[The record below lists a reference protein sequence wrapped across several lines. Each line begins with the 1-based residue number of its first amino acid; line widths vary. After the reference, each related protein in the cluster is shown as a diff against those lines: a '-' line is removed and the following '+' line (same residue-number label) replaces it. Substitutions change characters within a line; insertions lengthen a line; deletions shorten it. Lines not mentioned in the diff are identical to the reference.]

1 MPTETET
8 LKEIQRLLAN
18 GETQAASDLAA
29 AAELD
34 AQKAA
39 DLAAGKPS
47 EPPPPR
53 DPDVIMVDFMDRVAS
68 RFGQHFELRNL
79 VAEMKAALKAIHP
92 DPIEHAPKP
101 APAPIA

>member
-1 MPTETET
+1 MPTEAET

-39 DLAAGKPS
+39 DAASGKPS
-47 EPPPPR
+47 APPPPR
-53 DPDVIMVDFMDRVAS
+53 EPSVIMVAFMDAVAG
-68 RFGQHFELRNL
+68 RFGHHHELDVL
-79 VAEMKAALKAIHP
+79 VTEMKAAFKAVHADQP
-92 DPIEHAPKP
+92 EPAPKP
-101 APAPIA
+101 APAPAA

>member
-1 MPTETET
+1 MPTEAET

-39 DLAAGKPS
+39 DAASGKPS

-53 DPDVIMVDFMDRVAS
+53 KPDVILVAFMEAVAS
-68 RFGQHFELRNL
+68 RHGHHPDLDLL
-79 VAEMKAALKAIHP
+79 VAEMKAALQGRDGK
-92 DPIEHAPKP
+92 
-101 APAPIA
+101 

>member
-1 MPTETET
+1 MPTEAET

-39 DLAAGKPS
+39 DAASGKPS
-47 EPPPPR
+47 TPPPPR
-53 DPDVIMVDFMDRVAS
+53 EPSVIMLDFMDRVAS
-68 RFGQHFELRNL
+68 RFGQHLELTSL
-79 VAEMKAALKAIHP
+79 VAEMKAAFKAVHAERP
-92 DPIEHAPKP
+92 DPAPKP
-101 APAPIA
+101 APSPVA